1 MSKEVK
7 KYNIPDDTHV
17 LIATPNYTNL
27 ISSEA
32 HVNHIECVS
41 KWTQWG
47 IKFNWTIIG
56 RTFVHFARTQA
67 CQAAVA
73 GGFTHIFW
81 VDDDATIDP
90 EILPRFINHD
100 VDVVISPYPMRRSPF
115 QIGVLSSMF
124 YRNEQD
130 PNDTFMLEDG
140 STPPDYYKHEN
151 GKVYKRDFHEHAAYR
166 NLGISDMDKGLISV
180 DGGGTHAMLVKVS
193 ALTECRGLKPPT
205 GTEDSINWS
214 YPPELLST
222 LEGLTDEQKKA
233 IDHHLGD
240 LPDQS
245 MTMAEEDSHGRPYFT
260 MPKSGTE
267 DMLWCYKAKCKGI
280 GIYCDT
286 DVFSNHVGF
295 APTITRGFTEQAEK
309 LRESPKE
316 EQGKVHLTPAGVG
329 RDHTGIKKDNVGNL
343 V

>member
-1 MSKEVK
+1 MSN
-7 KYNIPDDTHV
+7 YNIPDDTHV

-27 ISSEA
+27 ICSEA
-32 HVNHIECVS
+32 HVNHIECVT
-41 KWTQWG
+41 KWTKWG
-47 IKFNWTIIG
+47 IKFNWTMIG

-81 VDDDATIDP
+81 VDDDAIIDP
-90 EILPRFINHD
+90 EILPRYINHD

-115 QIGVLSSMF
+115 QIGVLSAQS
-124 YRNEQD
+124 YRNV
-130 PNDTFMLEDG
+130 NDVTDVITIPDNI
-140 STPPDYYKHEN
+140 TPPDFYKHDN
-151 GKVYKRDFHEHAAYR
+151 GNMYKRDFHEHPSYR
-166 NLGISDMDKGLISV
+166 NFNTSDMDKGLVSV

-193 ALTECRGLKPPT
+193 ALTECRGLAPPSI
-205 GTEDSINWS
+205 GDKQINWS
-214 YPPELLST
+214 YAPELILT
-222 LEGLTDEQKKA
+222 LDGLTAEQKTA

-245 MTMAEEDSHGRPYFT
+245 MTMKEEDDQGRSYFT
-260 MPKSGTE
+260 MPKTGTE
-267 DMLWCYKAKCKGI
+267 DMLWCYKAKCKGV

-286 DVFSNHVGF
+286 DTFSSHVGF

-309 LRESPKE
+309 LKQKPKS
-316 EQGKVHLTPAGVG
+316 EQGTVQLTPIVSG
-329 RDHTGIKKDNVGNL
+329 RNHTGIKKDSVGSL